1 MLYQYWPPPC
11 SVYPYWMCK
20 AQCPHRRWGAGNC
33 LSSSLPPPP
42 PPHSNL
48 CISYQCS
55 CFPLAFSGMPVEGNG
70 QGHHAQVNQSGQCCS
85 DSRGLLLR
93 NVFFFFIDF
102 PGKSERL
109 QRPQKLSLLPSTVRI
124 YRSTTPRN
132 LLSGVMA
139 ANKEVTAQR
148 HWRKYSENISFL
160 CQSNNFS
167 IELNKAKRPQ
177 ARALYNQIP

>member
-1 MLYQYWPPPC
+1 
-11 SVYPYWMCK
+11 
-20 AQCPHRRWGAGNC
+20 
-33 LSSSLPPPP
+33 
-42 PPHSNL
+42 
-48 CISYQCS
+48 
-55 CFPLAFSGMPVEGNG
+55 MPVEGNG
-70 QGHHAQVNQSGQCCS
+70 QGHYAQVNQSGQCCS

-124 YRSTTPRN
+124 YRSTTPRH

-148 HWRKYSENISFL
+148 H
-160 CQSNNFS
+160 
-167 IELNKAKRPQ
+167 
-177 ARALYNQIP
+177 